1 MGVTDDVITVRRQ
14 LSRVSLEHLER
25 APGDSRDDLLASVTS
40 AEKEARR
47 LRKPDLIAIT
57 LLQRS
62 ELLLAA
68 GRVRETIEV
77 LQQAG
82 EALGVLR
89 QDDLQVRIL
98 GRLADAHAQLEDWR
112 RVFGVCSEGIAL
124 VEKYR
129 FRLSADYLA
138 SAYLR
143 SRIGL
148 YSWGVRSAYEL
159 GQYDVMIERAELS
172 KCRSILTRA
181 ASQKQQPDR
190 ASETEQEFRAL
201 SRQIAS
207 YAAGEIPERLLARRQ
222 MLWDLMAVRDSGAQP
237 EAFHLAAAQSTLRP
251 DEAILFYYWLD
262 ATTLSIA
269 VIDKTGIDAKL
280 HRLSGNERQ
289 ALDRYARNALEAGS
303 ITYSCFEPV
312 RNFGSFLL
320 PHDSRV
326 AWQTKQRLLISPHR
340 VLHSVPFHAMRL
352 EDQWLI
358 QRAAISY
365 IPNLSVLQIRYS
377 PSRTQQVLVV
387 GVENFDVPG
396 RNLMR
401 LPEAESEA
409 AEVHEIYKRNGVPSK
424 LFRGRHAT
432 AARLREMES
441 TGDLE
446 RYSCL
451 HFATHGENVNS
462 DSPMESHFYLA
473 DSMFDGLELARLRLG
488 AETVVLS
495 ACCSG
500 QRPISGRGM
509 KELPGDDLFGLQAA
523 FFRAGARR
531 VLGTLW
537 PVDSKAARQIS
548 TSFHSRL
555 ANGECQDPE
564 TALQKAICDY
574 LETARDLTRKVY
586 FWAPFFLSAIGRPDY
601 D

>member
-1 MGVTDDVITVRRQ
+1 MGVADDVITVRRQ
-14 LSRVSLEHLER
+14 LSRVSLEHFGR

-47 LRKPDLIAIT
+47 LRMPDLIAIT

-62 ELLLAA
+62 ELLLAV
-68 GRVRETIEV
+68 GRVRETIDV

-82 EALGVLR
+82 KELGTLR
-89 QDDLQVRIL
+89 QDDLRVRIL
-98 GRLADAHAQLEDWR
+98 SRLAEAHARLEDWR
-112 RVFGVCSEGIAL
+112 RVSDVCGEGIAL

-129 FRLSADYLA
+129 FKLSADYLA

-159 GQYDVMIERAELS
+159 GKHDVMIERAELS
-172 KCRSILTRA
+172 KCRSILARA
-181 ASQKQQPDR
+181 AGQKKQTNR
-190 ASETEQEFRAL
+190 ASETEQEFREL

-207 YAAGEIPERLLARRQ
+207 YPAGDIPEHLVARRQ
-222 MLWDLMAVRDSGAQP
+222 MLWDLMAVRDYGVQP
-237 EAFHLAAAQSTLRP
+237 APFSLATVQSKLKP
-251 DEAILFYYWLD
+251 VEAILFYYWVD
-262 ATTLSIA
+262 STTLCIA
-269 VIDKTGIDAKL
+269 VIDNGGLDA
-280 HRLSGNERQ
+280 RLKGLTKDQRQ
-289 ALDRYARNALEAGS
+289 ELDLYARNILEPGVPNS
-303 ITYSCFEPV
+303 YFDPV

-320 PHDSRV
+320 PHDFRV
-326 AWQTKQRLLISPHR
+326 QWQKKQRLLISPHR
-340 VLHSVPFHAMRL
+340 VLHSVPFHAMRY

-358 QRAAISY
+358 QRTAISY
-365 IPNLSVLQIRYS
+365 IPNLSALQMRYS
-377 PSRTQQVLVV
+377 PNRMQQVLVV

-396 RNLMR
+396 RTLEP
-401 LPEAESEA
+401 LPDAESEA
-409 AEVHEIYKRNGVPSK
+409 AAVHDVYERNGVPSK
-424 LFRGRHAT
+424 LFRGKQAT

-451 HFATHGENVNS
+451 HFATHCENVSS

-473 DSMFDGLELARLRLG
+473 DSMFDGLEVARLRLG

-495 ACCSG
+495 ACYSG
-500 QRPISGRGM
+500 QRPIAGRGM
-509 KELPGDDLFGLQAA
+509 QEIPGDELFGLQAA

-537 PVDSKAARQIS
+537 PVDSLAARQIS
-548 TSFHSRL
+548 TSFHSEL
-555 ANGECQDPE
+555 ARGRCGDPE

-574 LETARDLTRKVY
+574 LVTAGVLGRQVY
-586 FWAPFFLSAIGRPDY
+586 YWAPFFLSAIGRPD
-601 D
+601 DD